1 MKIYIS
7 ERIQEDSFLDY
18 IKNKLN
24 LKNLEFLGYGAEGVT
39 FAIDPYKVIKLTRT
53 YPKDYE
59 PFLNKKFNHLMNV
72 YNIGEID
79 VPLKFIE
86 KNKTQK
92 IINFNVDNISSHS
105 IESLKDNKIY
115 YFIAERLY
123 DSEYVNYDSHVMV
136 KTVRRF
142 LFINRI
148 NISYYDKIYDFFF
161 NDAELLVDIKDE
173 PSYIK
178 DMYET
183 MIKNIDNMT
192 NEDMI
197 YIKQLIE
204 GFKELVNN
212 NIYNFDLH
220 PGNVLFNKD
229 GVLKLIDY
237 DYNIVIDKNLD
248 NIYNKK
254 YPMKN
259 RVKI

>member
-1 MKIYIS
+1 
-7 ERIQEDSFLDY
+7 
-18 IKNKLN
+18 
-24 LKNLEFLGYGAEGVT
+24 
-39 FAIDPYKVIKLTRT
+39 
-53 YPKDYE
+53 
-59 PFLNKKFNHLMNV
+59 
-72 YNIGEID
+72 
-79 VPLKFIE
+79 
-86 KNKTQK
+86 
-92 IINFNVDNISSHS
+92 
-105 IESLKDNKIY
+105 
-115 YFIAERLY
+115 
-123 DSEYVNYDSHVMV
+123 MV

-142 LFINRI
+142 LFINKI
-148 NISYYDKIYDFFF
+148 NILDYDKVYDFFF

-173 PSYIK
+173 PSYVK